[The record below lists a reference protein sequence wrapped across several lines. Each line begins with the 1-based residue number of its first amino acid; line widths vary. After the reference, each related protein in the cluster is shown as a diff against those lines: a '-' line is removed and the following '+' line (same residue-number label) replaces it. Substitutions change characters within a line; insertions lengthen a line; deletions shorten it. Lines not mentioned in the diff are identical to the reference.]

1 MTGKIVLRVL
11 LFLVYFVPTAFA
23 APVTDLSVKHMHI
36 RHMYVL
42 GDSLSD
48 QGNLFAA
55 TSVIGPPLGLPA
67 IPADDHYFKGRFSNG
82 EIYAGVLARKLGVTL
97 APSLAGGNNFAF
109 GGARTNYN
117 RVEMPRGPYPVG
129 AYDWSLNLQREAFI
143 NRVAAKGADP
153 TALYVVFSGSN
164 DVGDILALRLDPAT
178 TIANTVEGIR
188 NVLLAFKAAGA
199 RTILVP
205 NISNL
210 GLVPSVTRFGP
221 QVAAFATSLSKQF
234 NAALDDMLDSVTG
247 VNIIRFDTFAFLTDA
262 VANPAKYGFSNVTQP
277 CYSGFVS
284 PDPTAT
290 ECTNP
295 DAYLFWDME
304 HPTRRLHSILAHQL
318 FRSVRHCEA
327 EGRASAPGQP
337 DGETEKPDFVTKC
350 EVNTHAHLIRPDR

>member
-117 RVEMPRGPYPVG
+117 RVECRGALTPCYPVG
-129 AYDWSLNLQREAFI
+129 AYPWSLNLQREAFI

-153 TALYVVFSGSN
+153 SALYVVFSGSN
-164 DVGDILALRLDPAT
+164 
-178 TIANTVEGIR
+178 
-188 NVLLAFKAAGA
+188 
-199 RTILVP
+199 
-205 NISNL
+205 
-210 GLVPSVTRFGP
+210 
-221 QVAAFATSLSKQF
+221 
-234 NAALDDMLDSVTG
+234 
-247 VNIIRFDTFAFLTDA
+247 
-262 VANPAKYGFSNVTQP
+262 
-277 CYSGFVS
+277 
-284 PDPTAT
+284 
-290 ECTNP
+290 
-295 DAYLFWDME
+295 
-304 HPTRRLHSILAHQL
+304 
-318 FRSVRHCEA
+318 
-327 EGRASAPGQP
+327 
-337 DGETEKPDFVTKC
+337 
-350 EVNTHAHLIRPDR
+350 

>member
-23 APVTDLSVKHMHI
+23 APVTDLSV

-82 EIYAGVLARKLGVTL
+82 EIYAGVLARKLGFTL
-97 APSLAGGNNFAF
+97 APSLEGGNNFAF

-117 RVEMPRGPYPVG
+117 RVEMPMGPYRVG
-129 AYDWSLNLQREAFI
+129 AYPWSLNLQREAFI

-153 TALYVVFSGSN
+153 TGLYVVFSGSN

-188 NVLLAFKAAGA
+188 NVILAFKAAGA
-199 RTILVP
+199 RTVLVP

-247 VNIIRFDTFAFLTDA
+247 VNIIRFDTFAFLTDV

-277 CYSGFVS
+277 CYLGFVS

-318 FRSVRHCEA
+318 FRSVLHCEA
-327 EGRASAPGQP
+327 VGRARALGQP
-337 DGETEKPDFVTKC
+337 GGETEKPGFVTKC
-350 EVNTHAHLIRPDR
+350 EVNTHAPLTRPDR